1 MTSAPTRLRRQ
12 HRNSPVGHQEY
23 AADSEAG
30 DSPPSQSRQGRCP
43 SAETNGVL
51 WYHCLKNPSAINHW
65 DVVFVIAL
73 LALAGAGALYQLIET
88 AKYRRRFGPPG
99 LLIDVGGHRLHA
111 TCQGQDHPVV
121 MLESGIAASSLS
133 WAMVQPEI
141 ATFTRVC
148 AYDRAGLAW
157 SDAPSSPLTF
167 TRLVDEFAA
176 VIAHVADRKRCVLV
190 GHSFGSW
197 IVRAYASRH
206 PEGVVGLVLV
216 DPPTEWLVM
225 TPHRARLLRGGRYL
239 SRIGALL
246 ARLGVV
252 RACLALLT
260 AGAPGAPRYFV
271 KLFGPTAARTLERL
285 VGEVRKLPTDV
296 QPIVQALW
304 CQPKC
309 FHAMAGHLLA
319 LERNGASI
327 AGFDLP
333 KEIPVVVISSG
344 NQPPE
349 EIAEHRVLADRSAKG
364 RHIMAARSG
373 HWVQFDEPELIVAEV
388 RGLVERG
395 RAAIERSLSP
405 TGVPDRSSTAR

>member
-1 MTSAPTRLRRQ
+1 MP
-12 HRNSPVGHQEY
+12 G
-23 AADSEAG
+23 
-30 DSPPSQSRQGRCP
+30 PS
-43 SAETNGVL
+43 T
-51 WYHCLKNPSAINHW
+51 INDW

-73 LALAGAGALYQLIET
+73 IALASAGALYQLVQT
-88 AKYRRRFGPPG
+88 AKYERRFGPPG
-99 LLIDVGGHRLHA
+99 LLVDVGGHRLHV
-111 TCQGQDHPVV
+111 TCQGQDQPVV
-121 MLESGIAASSLS
+121 VLESGIAASSLS
-133 WAMVQPEI
+133 WSMVQPEI

-157 SDAPSSPLTF
+157 SDAPSCPLTF
-167 TRLVDEFAA
+167 ARVVDEFAA
-176 VIAHVADRKRCVLV
+176 VIAHVADGERCVLV

-206 PEGVVGLVLV
+206 PESIVGLVLV

-252 RACLALLT
+252 RACLTLLT
-260 AGAPGAPRYFV
+260 SGAPGAPRQFV
-271 KLFGPTAARTLERL
+271 KIFGPTAARTLERL
-285 VGEVRKLPTDV
+285 VGEVRKLPTDI

-309 FHAMAGHLLA
+309 FHAMAAHLLA

-327 AGFDLP
+327 AAFDLP
-333 KEIPVVVISSG
+333 EEIPVIVISSG

-349 EIAEHRVLADRSAKG
+349 QIAEHRILANRSANG
-364 RHIMAARSG
+364 RHMTAARSG
-373 HWVQFDEPELIVAEV
+373 HWVQFDEPGLIVAEV
-388 RGLVERG
+388 RGLVELW
-395 RAAIERSLSP
+395 RASPHRHRRLSNV
-405 TGVPDRSSTAR
+405 T